1 MKRLV
6 IVVIGIVI
14 ALSAAVQ
21 GALADKP
28 VREFVPVG
36 SDVIAGFCP
45 FDVLLDPTQTNLYL
59 MTFTDRSGQVVK
71 LIASG
76 VLKVRLTNGT
86 SGRSIVVNISGPQ
99 HVRIDENG
107 NVTDVAVGRWLIGFP
122 SEGRLLLTKGRLV
135 FGEGSAS
142 LRGTSTDVCALLA

>member
-1 MKRLV
+1 MKRLAFV
-6 IVVIGIVI
+6 LGLVVV
-14 ALSAAVQ
+14 LSASAQ
-21 GALADKP
+21 GAFAEKP
-28 VREFVPVG
+28 TREFVPVG

-45 FDVLLDPTQTNLYL
+45 FDVLVDPTQTNLYV

-86 SGRSIVVNISGPQ
+86 TGTSMVANISGPEQ
-99 HVRIDENG
+99 VRIDENG
-107 NVTDVAVGRWLIGFP
+107 VTDAAVGPWLIGFP
-122 SEGRLLLTKGRLV
+122 DEGKLLLTKGRLV

-142 LRGTSTDVCALLA
+142 LRGTSRDVCALLA

>member
-1 MKRLV
+1 MKRRAFVLGLV
-6 IVVIGIVI
+6 V
-14 ALSAAVQ
+14 ALSASAQ
-21 GALADKP
+21 GAFAEKP
-28 VREFVPVG
+28 TREFVPVG

-45 FDVLLDPTQTNLYL
+45 FDVLVDPTQTNLYV

-86 SGRSIVVNISGPQ
+86 TGTSMVANISGPEQ
-99 HVRIDENG
+99 VRIDENG
-107 NVTDVAVGRWLIGFP
+107 VTDAAVGPWLIGFP
-122 SEGRLLLTKGRLV
+122 DEGKLLLTKGRLV

-142 LRGTSTDVCALLA
+142 LRGTSRDVCALLA

>member
-1 MKRLV
+1 MKPFVLV
-6 IVVIGIVI
+6 LGLVV
-14 ALSAAVQ
+14 ALFVPVQ

-45 FDVLLDPTQTNLYL
+45 FDVLLDPTRTNLYV

-76 VLKVRLTNGT
+76 AFKVRLTNGT
-86 SGRSIVVNISGPQ
+86 TGKSIVVNISGPE

-107 NVTDVAVGRWLIGFP
+107 NVTDVATGPWLIGFP

-142 LRGTSTDVCALLA
+142 LRGTSRDVCALLA